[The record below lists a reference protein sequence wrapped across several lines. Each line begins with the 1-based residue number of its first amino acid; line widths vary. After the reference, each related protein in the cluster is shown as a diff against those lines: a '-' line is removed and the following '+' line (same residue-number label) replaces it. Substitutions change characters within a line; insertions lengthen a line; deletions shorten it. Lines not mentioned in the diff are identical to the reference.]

1 MTKSLRAECEENKGR
16 KYLVN
21 DGCIGCG
28 LCNGICPAVFSM
40 SDGGV
45 AVAIETEAPEEALES
60 AVEAKDGCPVAGI
73 EEIDRGEMSCYTTL
87 KSALV

>member
-1 MTKSLRAECEENKGR
+1 DCFSVRQ
-16 KYLVN
+16 
-21 DGCIGCG
+21 IGYG
-28 LCNGICPAVFSM
+28 GS
-40 SDGGV
+40 GV

-60 AVEAKDGCPVAGI
+60 AVEAKDGCPVAAI